1 MEEVITQLENIDL
14 DEEILITLE
23 SFSEYSIF
31 ENEEIVVPDS
41 LFENEDW
48 KIPHHYLV
56 RSQQQISQNF
66 CYLWNNGNCF
76 N

>member
-23 SFSEYSIF
+23 SFSEYNIF

-48 KIPHHYLV
+48 KIPHQYLV
-56 RSQQQISQNF
+56 RSQRQISQNF
-66 CYLWNNGNCF
+66 CYL
-76 N
+76 

>member
-23 SFSEYSIF
+23 SFSEYNIF

-56 RSQQQISQNF
+56 RSQRQIPQNF
-66 CYLWNNGNCF
+66 CLF
-76 N
+76 MKQR